1 MSRRLSST
9 AKLLCVIQVL
19 AAALLISACGGSS
32 STRPATASGAQNAAS
47 EPSLA
52 GPKANRDAAVKA
64 KRDPVTNGVV
74 THRPFHGTG
83 GGEVN
88 DDNPGNADAPGAGNT
103 DVRRAPGPS
112 DPCTLVSRA
121 EAQTIVGAPVDKPV
135 EAPLGPTCIYRP
147 ESAKNLITLSVG
159 SIDFARIK
167 AQIRNRRRLDV
178 SGHAAYC
185 GNYGQPTTF
194 VPLASGRALTV
205 TAPCAIGIRFA
216 AKAFPRLNT

>member
-1 MSRRLSST
+1 MSPRLSST
-9 AKLLCVIQVL
+9 VKLLCVIQVL
-19 AAALLISACGGSS
+19 AAGLLISACGGSS
-32 STRPATASGAQNAAS
+32 STRPATEPGAQNAAS

-52 GPKANRDAAVKA
+52 GPKANRDTPAKA
-64 KRDPVTNGVV
+64 NRDPVTNGVV

-88 DDNPGNADAPGAGNT
+88 DDNPGNADAPGAGHT

-121 EAQTIVGAPVDKPV
+121 EAQTIVGAPIDKPL

-147 ESAKNLITLSVG
+147 ASAKNLITLTVESMDVAK
-159 SIDFARIK
+159 ITAH
-167 AQIRNRRRLDV
+167 IRNRRHLDV

-194 VPLASGRALTV
+194 VQLASGRVLTV
-205 TAPCAIGIRFA
+205 TAPCAIGVRFA
-216 AKAFPRLNT
+216 AKALPRLNT